1 MTDSP
6 VARNYVVD
14 FGNTLQP
21 LPNTYSLGPNIQWWA
36 AHGVRGVFQ
45 EGPGLIQGDVS
56 HLRHNPPVPA
66 GSRPHAYEALPAAF
80 SRSHRDSDLALDL
93 LQGSDLEELKDYIMG
108 EMLWDPTNDPAVL
121 IAEFL
126 AGYYGT
132 IGAPAVRSYLD
143 TMHTAIANT
152 SYAGYGVGANGL
164 GMPPPAG
171 VRKTYLTP
179 RALLLSAR
187 AFRDGAESLGNV
199 AGPKAA
205 VYLARL
211 ERASMAILY
220 PVMWRWAELKRFAVN
235 ESMAWPLHEDLQGT
249 FDHFAAVF
257 NATGTLVLTDRTQH
271 LSAAQAL
278 GWLHVCVFA
287 PPHKPGRAFGQDC
300 CGSGQDQS
308 LCRPGAPSPP
318 PPPLKSCTAESGYDW
333 NGTDVCQSNCAV
345 SAENSGGAPRHSSL

>member
-1 MTDSP
+1 MTFATPLQFWLDPS
-6 VARNYVVD
+6 
-14 FGNTLQP
+14 NTLMK
-21 LPNTYSLGPNIQWWA
+21 
-36 AHGVRGVFQ
+36 
-45 EGPGLIQGDVS
+45 
-56 HLRHNPPVPA
+56 
-66 GSRPHAYEALPAAF
+66 ALPATF
-80 SRSHRDSDLALDL
+80 SRSHHDSDLALN
-93 LQGSDLEELKDYIMG
+93 LQGSDLEELKDYVMG
-108 EMLWDPTNDPAVL
+108 EMLWDPTNNPNVL

-152 SYAGYGVGANGL
+152 SYAGYGNGL

-171 VRKTYLTP
+171 VHKTYLTP

-187 AFRDGAESLGNV
+187 AFRDGAERLGNV
-199 AGPKAA
+199 AGPKAT
-205 VYLARL
+205 VYLTRL

-271 LSAAQAL
+271 LSAAQAP

-308 LCRPGAPSPP
+308 LCRPGAPPPP
-318 PPPLKSCTAESGYDW
+318 PPPLKSCTTESGYDW
-333 NGTDVCQSNCAV
+333 NGTDVCRSNCAV